1 MINNLSVLIIEDE
14 YDLNV
19 LMKNLLEK
27 ERFKVVQAYS
37 GEDAKKL
44 IHSSFDLIILDLM
57 LPDIDGFDLIPF
69 FRSITKSPII
79 VVSAKDDDADL
90 AIALTLGADD
100 YIKKPYSNTELKAR
114 IKANLR
120 RFNSYSYKDID
131 VIKTN
136 NKISIG
142 DLTLNLDNYILIKGN
157 NEIQLT
163 SKEFSLLHLFMK
175 NPSKVFTKQN
185 LYDLIWG
192 EDFMSGD
199 NTVTALIKRL
209 REKLEDSPKSPKY
222 IKTVWGIGYKLGDIW
237 LIIFF
242 VL

>member
-14 YDLNV
+14 YDLNI

>member
-27 ERFKVVQAYS
+27 ERFQVVQAYS
-37 GEDAKKL
+37 GEGAKKL
-44 IHSSFDLIILDLM
+44 MDSSFDLIILDLM

-209 REKLEDSPKSPKY
+209 REKLEDSPKSSKY
-222 IKTVWGIGYKLGDIW
+222 IKTVWGIGYKLGDI
-237 LIIFF
+237 
-242 VL
+242 

>member
-222 IKTVWGIGYKLGDIW
+222 IKTVWGIGYKLGDI
-237 LIIFF
+237 
-242 VL
+242 

>member
-14 YDLNV
+14 CDLNV

-27 ERFKVVQAYS
+27 ERFQVVQAYS

-44 IHSSFDLIILDLM
+44 MDSSFDLIILDLM

-209 REKLEDSPKSPKY
+209 REKLEDSPKSSKY